1 MIILLQT
8 RQTLLKIFKNSI
20 KRLFARRKPTSMTYL
35 ALKRLAFRRLSIIK
49 FTSSECRYWNQDVKI
64 CAVNLCAKII
74 VEKSDIYI
82 DNVNNYRD
90 ASHIDIA
97 RALFTSR
104 DIGEKN
110 YLPVRIGNLSG
121 VN

>member
-1 MIILLQT
+1 
-8 RQTLLKIFKNSI
+8 
-20 KRLFARRKPTSMTYL
+20 MTYL

-82 DNVNNYRD
+82 DNVNNYRFGSNSML
-90 ASHIDIA
+90 ATLTLPVLCLHHVMY
-97 RALFTSR
+97 RREKLFTGKNWKPLRSKLNLKNKMERKIHSKSR
-104 DIGEKN
+104 VFSLI
-110 YLPVRIGNLSG
+110 
-121 VN
+121 